1 MSLTGPLLPD
11 TPSERLGLDDRATR
25 SEAEHLAAAMRRQG
39 QRAACKRSSEPGVCT
54 NCGSPCLPLA
64 VYCDPTCRDDHERRI
79 KRGAT

>member
-1 MSLTGPLLPD
+1 MTAPGSLLPD
-11 TPSERLGLDDRATR
+11 APAERMGLDDRVTR
-25 SEAEHLAAAMRRQG
+25 AEEEHRAAALLRQS

-64 VYCDPTCRDDHERRI
+64 VYCDTACRDDHERRI